1 MGRLGLLVRE
11 LTSDVRAYLVLNGV
25 VALVMVLC
33 LSMGDVWGK
42 ETCDG
47 ILHQGWYL
55 IAPTVTRI
63 LMAVGWW

>member
-1 MGRLGLLVRE
+1 MKVFLLVRE

-25 VALVMVLC
+25 VALVMVLY

-47 ILHQGWYL
+47 LLHQAWY
-55 IAPTVTRI
+55 A
-63 LMAVGWW
+63 AVRALPWLSSSWW